1 MNADAQCKTTGD
13 LCISLHHRCS
23 KLLIRANAILHHN
36 ANLINI
42 TDSLSV
48 SHCLSLRS
56 PRVTPSTAVHCVFA
70 QCDTL
75 ITGTHDW
82 QPDKHGVER
91 RDETTN
97 KSAVTASRL
106 WLRAFGVT
114 AKTSPW
120 DIIWM
125 YSERCYQKASF
136 SGRIFE
142 SLCNDQCWQGKLE
155 RCDWTF
161 SKAYQSQCA
170 NTVFI
175 IEASIYSETHND
187 QISDFII
194 TRYWDAEN
202 VFNWD
207 TCLNSCWSWRPH
219 CQCSGEMGV
228 KASLCDY
235 FQHIPGLDNIPNNC

>member
-1 MNADAQCKTTGD
+1 MNADAQCTTTGD

-42 TDSLSV
+42 TDSLSDDGLRCFACV
-48 SHCLSLRS
+48 PTVSLRS
-56 PRVTPSTAVHCVFA
+56 PRVTPSAAVHCVFA
-70 QCDTL
+70 QCDSL

-97 KSAVTASRL
+97 KSAVTASCL

-114 AKTSPW
+114 AAKTSPW

-142 SLCNDQCWQGKLE
+142 SLCSDQCWQGKLE

-161 SKAYQSQCA
+161 SKAYQS
-170 NTVFI
+170 
-175 IEASIYSETHND
+175 
-187 QISDFII
+187 
-194 TRYWDAEN
+194 
-202 VFNWD
+202 
-207 TCLNSCWSWRPH
+207 
-219 CQCSGEMGV
+219 
-228 KASLCDY
+228 
-235 FQHIPGLDNIPNNC
+235 